1 MANIPELTERFFKD
15 PQWGEVEEIILSH
28 IESLLDW
35 DTLDTTQ
42 PAEHVKA
49 EVIGRKLSY
58 NALTKFLKDTSIVT
72 RPVREIKNPFK

>member
-1 MANIPELTERFFKD
+1 MANIPELTKRFFTD
-15 PQWGEVEEIILSH
+15 PQWGEVEELILGYVMP
-28 IESLLDW
+28 LLDF

-49 EVIGRKLSY
+49 EVIARKLAY
-58 NALTKFLKDTSIVT
+58 NAMTKFLKDTSIIT